1 MPVVWIGDRLCED
14 VVRINPQNIT
24 CMPPAGHVGVDLTV
38 VLSVEGVED
47 VPSSS
52 PSDVTFTYPVP
63 IISRL
68 AYNKL
73 EAATGFFFF
82 FC

>member
-24 CMPPAGHVGVDLTV
+24 CMPPAGHVGVDLPV
-38 VLSVEGVED
+38 VVSVED
-47 VPSSS
+47 VLSQPSES
-52 PSDVTFTYPVP
+52 VAFTYPVP
-63 IISRL
+63 IITRL

-73 EAATGFFFF
+73 EAATGF
-82 FC
+82 CLY